1 MNSKQYKTLPG
12 SLRPRS
18 SEKGEKKG
26 SEHAHSP
33 LFGLQL
39 SFHNFI
45 SSGVN
50 FLDNLRKKTPN
61 SPVVRSPSHSSS
73 SNSSMENI
81 ELMPV
86 QVLEVTGSGEGHD
99 WQEEGCTNPTWC
111 DLCGELIWGLYDTGA
126 WVCHNCSYTVHLKCR
141 DKVKLDCSCTQDFV
155 DGSIISTDRSII
167 NDDDDSTEMS
177 TYTTAAPSTYTTA
190 AEVFDDDAT
199 ETLTT
204 RDDKDLTLNGVTDE
218 FHSVIE
224 ETDEY
229 HTLKDID
236 DLEDE
241 APVLPLF
248 SLPPEKLTSMLTK
261 YNAFFPGNQETH
273 LDKDE
278 NIFKGFIRVEMN
290 LQRPINVI
298 SGTRPP
304 SVYNI
309 SKEDTYTDRTL
320 TSFYLPPAT
329 VKAVCVTS
337 CTTAQDVIRSLLKK
351 FKVADNPHKYALY
364 ERYDDKVA
372 RRDSITRTKSLSRP
386 KLRRIPEG
394 EKPLVCALMSV
405 DEKDVDSK
413 KFILQENDP
422 GEILWDQFSLPELN
436 NFLRI
441 LDREEAWYKRQI
453 HEKYELA
460 HLTIQKI
467 LEQKKLE
474 ADVTAGDERNE
485 RLL

>member
-1 MNSKQYKTLPG
+1 MASGKQYKTLPG

-18 SEKGEKKG
+18 AEKKG
-26 SEHAHSP
+26 GPEHSHSP

-50 FLDNLRKKTPN
+50 FLDNLRKKAPH
-61 SPVVRSPSHSSS
+61 SPSVRSPNHSSS
-73 SNSSMENI
+73 SNSSIENI

-86 QVLEVTGSGEGHD
+86 QIVEGTGKGEGHS
-99 WQEEGCTNPTWC
+99 WLEEGCTNPTWC
-111 DLCGELIWGLYDTGA
+111 DLCGELIWGLYDTGS
-126 WVCHNCSYTVHLKCR
+126 WVCCHCTYTVHLKCR
-141 DKVKLDCSCTQDFV
+141 DMVKLDCSSTQDFV
-155 DGSIISTDRSII
+155 DGSILSTNESIVI
-167 NDDDDSTEMS
+167 ESDSDDDDTL
-177 TYTTAAPSTYTTA
+177 ADISTYTTA
-190 AEVFDDDAT
+190 AEGPDEEAT

-204 RDDKDLTLNGVTDE
+204 RGDKFLTLNGVTE

-224 ETDEY
+224 DTDEY
-229 HTLKDID
+229 HTLKDIA
-236 DLEDE
+236 DLQDE
-241 APVLPLF
+241 APMLPLF
-248 SLPPEKLTSMLTK
+248 SLPMDTLQSLLKR
-261 YNAFFPGNQETH
+261 YNSFFPANQETV

-309 SKEDTYTDRTL
+309 SKEDTYSDRTL

-329 VKAVCVTS
+329 AKAICVTS
-337 CTTAQDVIRSLLKK
+337 CTTTQDVIRSLLKK

-364 ERYDDKVA
+364 ERLDDRG
-372 RRDSITRTKSLSRP
+372 RRDSVTRSKSLSRP

-394 EKPLVCALMSV
+394 EKPLVCALLAL
-405 DEKDVDSK
+405 DDKDSDAK

-422 GEILWDQFSLPELN
+422 GEILWEQFSLPELN

-453 HEKYELA
+453 HEKYDLVNM
-460 HLTIQKI
+460 TIQKI
-467 LEQKKLE
+467 LEEKKREELE
-474 ADVTAGDERNE
+474 GGVPEIENNS
-485 RLL
+485 